1 MIMSNVAVVRITTG
15 SIEINVPTD
24 KVDEVTPADRA
35 WDRMVAHASIAARTT
50 GDERTAARLA
60 ARQVYLEFRRLRDAE
75 DAASLAQ
82 RIRS

>member
-1 MIMSNVAVVRITTG
+1 MSDVAVARVTAG
-15 SIEINVPTD
+15 SIELSVPTA
-24 KVDEVTPADRA
+24 KIEEVTPADRA
-35 WDRMVAHASIAARTT
+35 WDRVVAHANVAARTT
-50 GDERTAARLA
+50 GAERTAARLA